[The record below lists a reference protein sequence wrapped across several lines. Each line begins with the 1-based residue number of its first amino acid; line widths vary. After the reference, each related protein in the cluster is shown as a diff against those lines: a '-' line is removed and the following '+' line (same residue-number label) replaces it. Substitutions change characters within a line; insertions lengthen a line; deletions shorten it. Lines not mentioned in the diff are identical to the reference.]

1 MLRAAITAINGH
13 VPDYILTNKELET
26 IIDTTDEWITTRTG
40 IKERR
45 ILKEPGKASSD
56 IGAEAVKGLCEKR
69 GISPEEIDLIIV
81 ATVTPDMVFPAT
93 ANILSE
99 KVGAK
104 NAWSFDISAACSGF
118 LYALQTGAKF
128 IETKAHKKV
137 VVVGV
142 DKMSAIIDYQ
152 DRTTCVI
159 FGDGG
164 GAVLLEPTEDN
175 LGIID
180 GKLYSDGIGKTH
192 LHMKA
197 GGSLKPASFETVK
210 NKEHFVYQE
219 GQAVFKWAVS
229 KMADVSYEIMEKNK
243 LTSDD
248 VAYLLAHQA
257 NKRIIDATASRMGL
271 PEEKVLMN
279 IERYGNT
286 TAGTIPLLFHDYEK
300 LFKKGDN
307 LILSAFGGG
316 FTWGAIYLKWAY

>member
-1 MLRAAITAINGH
+1 MRAAITALHGY
-13 VPDYILTNKELET
+13 VPDYVLTNKELESM
-26 IIDTTDEWITTRTG
+26 IDTTDEWITSRTG

-45 ILKEPGKASSD
+45 ILREAGKASSD
-56 IGAEAVKGLCEKR
+56 IGVEAVKGLCEKR
-69 GISPEEIDLIIV
+69 GISPNEIELIIV

-93 ANILSE
+93 ANILAD

-118 LYALQTGAKF
+118 LYALQTGTKF
-128 IETKAHKKV
+128 IESGTHKKV

-142 DKMSAIIDYQ
+142 DKMSAILDYQ
-152 DRTTCVI
+152 DRATCVI

-164 GAVLLEPTEDN
+164 GAVLLEPTETEF
-175 LGIID
+175 GILD
-180 GKLYSDGIGKTH
+180 AQLYSDGVGRHH

-197 GGSLKPASFETVK
+197 GGSLKPASIETVT
-210 NKEHFVYQE
+210 NREHFVYQE

-229 KMADVSYEIMEKNK
+229 KMADVSYEVMERNQ
-243 LTSDD
+243 LTADS
-248 VAYLLAHQA
+248 VSYLLAHQA
-257 NKRIIDATASRMGL
+257 NKRIIDATAARMGL

-286 TAGTIPLLFHDYEK
+286 TAGTIPLLMHDYEK
-300 LFKKGDN
+300 QFKKGDN

>member
-1 MLRAAITAINGH
+1 MTAAITALHGY
-13 VPDYILTNKELET
+13 VPDYVLTNKELESM
-26 IIDTTDEWITTRTG
+26 IDTTDEWITSRTG

-56 IGAEAVKGLCEKR
+56 IAAEAVKGLCEKR
-69 GISPEEIDLIIV
+69 GITPSEIELIIV

-93 ANILSE
+93 ANILAS
-99 KVGAK
+99 KIGAN

-128 IETKAHKKV
+128 IESGTHKKV
-137 VVVGV
+137 VIVGV
-142 DKMSAIIDYQ
+142 DKMSAILDYQ
-152 DRTTCVI
+152 DRATCVI

-164 GAVLLEPTEDN
+164 GAVLLEPNHEN
-175 LGIID
+175 NGIID
-180 GKLYSDGIGKTH
+180 ARLYSDGIGRTH

-197 GGSLKPASFETVK
+197 GGSLKPASFDTIK
-210 NKEHFVYQE
+210 NREHFVYQE

-229 KMADVSYEIMEKNK
+229 KMADVSFEVMERNQ
-243 LTSDD
+243 LTADS
-248 VAYLLAHQA
+248 VSYLLAHQA

-286 TAGTIPLLFHDYEK
+286 TAGTIPLLFHDYER